1 MELTPEEIAEIQRL
15 LETSP
20 YDELTIERAGRHLT
34 LRRAE
39 GGGWIREVQTFSE
52 PSFVSPVA
60 PKPAERDAAASV
72 PAGARART
80 GLVDICP
87 PLPGAFYRA
96 PKPGAEPFVE
106 VGSWVSEET
115 VIGIIETMKLMNPVP
130 ARVQGE
136 IFEICAANGEQVDT
150 AHVLMRVKPKKGERG

>member
-1 MELTPEEIAEIQRL
+1 MELTPEEIAKIQSL
-15 LETSP
+15 LEASP
-20 YDELTIERAGRHLT
+20 YDELTIERAGRRLT

-52 PSFVSPVA
+52 PSFVSPVE
-60 PKPAERDAAASV
+60 PESTERDAPASA
-72 PAGARART
+72 PAGAQART

-106 VGSWVSEET
+106 VGSWVNEET

-136 IFEICAANGEQVDT
+136 IVEICAANAEQVDT
-150 AHVLMRVKPKKGERG
+150 THVLMRVKPQKGERG